1 MLTKNW
7 DGIKTIVTLKVIV
20 KASPNLLMLNGL
32 YITNKTSIVTTF
44 ITFLSMLALILP
56 LAVLNQKHHLIFI

>member
-32 YITNKTSIVTTF
+32 YITNKTSIVKT
-44 ITFLSMLALILP
+44 
-56 LAVLNQKHHLIFI
+56 